1 MLDVHLDSIYMFV
14 RLAQLISRINL
25 AKAQRI
31 NSFKIVNSKVNF
43 AVLFK
48 LEELGILRGFQVEE
62 ESLFVFMKYVKNRV
76 PFTRIWLVGK
86 SSRRAYVTLEKLHYL
101 ADKNGSSIFVLSTG
115 YGLLSHS
122 ECFAL
127 RCSGEIII
135 KIDL

>member
-1 MLDVHLDSIYMFV
+1 MVLGVHLDNMYV

-31 NSFKIVNSKVNF
+31 DSFKIVNSKINF

-48 LEELGILRGFQVEE
+48 LEELGILRGFQVEDE
-62 ESLFVFMKYVKNRV
+62 HLFVFMKYIKKRV
-76 PFTRIWLVGK
+76 PFTRMWLVGK
-86 SSRRAYVTLEKLHYL
+86 SSRRGYINLEKLHQL
-101 ADKNGSSIFVLSTG
+101 VDRNGSSIFVLSTG
-115 YGLLSHS
+115 RGLLSHS

-135 KIDL
+135 RIDL